1 MRTKANILVHELIGL
16 HVRVVRAKSTAYM
29 GIEGVVADET
39 KNTLVIQTPRGVVK
53 RVPKSACAFRFDVDD
68 GRVDVDGAMIA
79 HAPEDRPKILV
90 KQVKVK
96 V

>member
-1 MRTKANILVHELIGL
+1 MIHELIGL
-16 HVRVVRAKSTAYM
+16 HAKVVRAKSAAYL

-39 KNTLVIQTPRGVVK
+39 KNTLVMRTPRGAR

-79 HAPEDRPKILV
+79 HAPEDRPKVLV
-90 KQVKVK
+90 KYVKVK